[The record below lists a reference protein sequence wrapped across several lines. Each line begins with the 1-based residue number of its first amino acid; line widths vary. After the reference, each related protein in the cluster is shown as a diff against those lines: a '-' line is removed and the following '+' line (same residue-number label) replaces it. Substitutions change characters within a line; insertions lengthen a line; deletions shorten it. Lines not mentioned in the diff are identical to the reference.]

1 MPVANLLNVPH
12 NESEWDVWAFSNRD
26 AITQIRQA
34 IFTQTNG
41 GTNLFEY
48 QLYPISFDDFTQF
61 LQNLQSSHDDFNE
74 FLRLQGVDLEGVDI
88 KDQNQLQAWV
98 YLVWQETQSA
108 FSALGI

>member
-1 MPVANLLNVPH
+1 MPVSNLLNTPH
-12 NESEWDVWAFSNRD
+12 NEYEWDIWAWSNKD
-26 AITQIRQA
+26 AVTQIRQA

-41 GTNLFEY
+41 RTNLFEY
-48 QLYPISFDDFTQF
+48 QLHPISFDNFQQY

-74 FLRLQGVDLEGVDI
+74 VLNLQGVDLEGVDI
-88 KDQNQLQAWV
+88 KDQNQLQSWV